1 MESKGVGGTSGVR
14 GTTRVTAGKTEE
26 SVASLS
32 SEPDY
37 LFSIKEHYRLARV
50 TEGSM
55 LAVDRQCPD
64 TWLSSL

>member
-1 MESKGVGGTSGVR
+1 MESKSVGGTSGVR

-26 SVASLS
+26 SVAS
-32 SEPDY
+32 SELDY

-55 LAVDRQCPD
+55 LAVDRQCPN
-64 TWLSSL
+64 TWSSSL